1 MTNPG
6 TADLWHCFAPEL
18 RRYLLRKVR
27 DATLADDLLQD
38 VFMRVHLH
46 LARLRA
52 PDRVAPWLYRIA
64 RNLVIDHGRRRV
76 PAIDSPDL
84 LATWPEEQV
93 MSPGATLGAWM
104 MEQVAD
110 FPALYRDA
118 ILQVDV
124 EGERTADV
132 ARALGISTPGVKSRV
147 QRARQRL
154 AKATDRCCAVE
165 LDRHGQVVDIRRR
178 RSLAARCC
186 EQSPGD
192 TSEHAGP
199 YSASGSSS
207 GCATKR

>member
-1 MTNPG
+1 MLPDSGVPRVTTPG
-6 TADLWHCFAPEL
+6 TADLWRCFAPEL

-27 DATLADDLLQD
+27 DATLVDDLLQD
-38 VFMRVHLH
+38 VSMRVHLH
-46 LARLRA
+46 LAHLRA

-64 RNLVIDHGRRRV
+64 RNLVIDHARRRV
-76 PAIDSPDL
+76 PAMDSPEL
-84 LATWPEEQV
+84 LTTWPEEQV

-110 FPALYRDA
+110 FPAPYRDA
-118 ILQVDV
+118 ILQIDV

-132 ARALGISTPGVKSRV
+132 ARALGLSTPGVKSRV

-178 RSLAARCC
+178 HPLATRCC
-186 EQSPGD
+186 EPPPGD
-192 TSEHAGP
+192 AG
-199 YSASGSSS
+199 ASGSSS
-207 GCATKR
+207 GC

>member
-1 MTNPG
+1 MTAPG
-6 TADLWHCFAPEL
+6 TAELWRRFAPEL

-27 DATLADDLLQD
+27 DAALVDDLLQD
-38 VFMRVHLH
+38 LFMRVHLH

-64 RNLVIDHGRRRV
+64 RNLVIDHARRRV
-76 PAIDSPDL
+76 PELDAPE
-84 LATWPEEQV
+84 LATWPEDQV

-110 FPALYRDA
+110 FPAPYRDA

-132 ARALGISTPGVKSRV
+132 ARALGMSTPGVKSRV

-154 AKATDRCCAVE
+154 ARATDRCCAVE

-178 RSLAARCC
+178 HPLATRCC
-186 EQSPGD
+186 EPSTAEPAEPA
-192 TSEHAGP
+192 TGP
-199 YSASGSSS
+199 RASV
-207 GCATKR
+207 R